1 MNRPYQPWRLAVRPL
16 LALAVGSVAAEAS
29 ATVLGGGV
37 GGIAQAAVAAGCIW
51 WMWREFQAAPRWR
64 RQVTA
69 VAAGVAGM
77 AVVWFLVR
85 HGRPVEATGLAGV
98 IGMAAGCCLGLAG
111 IHLALSASTG
121 ITGVARAVLDEAVR
135 MRASLG
141 LALLVLVLVP
151 TLPLAL
157 DHSERLHYRMQFLLS
172 WSLGITGVILAL
184 LTIVLACG
192 SICGDI
198 DSGRIHMTLVK
209 PLRRW
214 EYLLGKWL
222 GIALFDLLMVALAGA
237 GTATFVRLLAATEA
251 TDAQD
256 RAAVTDQ
263 VLTARVALQPEPV
276 NRADYDAAIAAAIR
290 QLEQDEPDAFAR
302 NPGAARRRIRQ
313 EYDWQWHTV
322 TPDTVSTFVFE
333 GLGDV
338 KRRSSGI
345 ADATLQLQLKPR
357 AYNVDVDLAD
367 VRFAIWLNDRPW
379 PVTDGVHVE
388 QTLPTQAVRVLDLP
402 VDAVDDEGALRITV
416 ANRNLVP
423 AGETRPTA
431 ITFSPGDGLRILHR
445 SGGFDGNF
453 IRCLAVIW
461 IKLTMVAAVA
471 VAAASVLGLPMAIL
485 ASLVVYAT
493 ALGSGFLRDALGLYN
508 MVSTSALGSVVERA
522 GRAATLVGEFRFY
535 EAFRMLFG
543 YVTDL
548 ALWLTPAFS
557 DFDAVGRLATGMLI
571 PPADV
576 LACLWRIGLVY
587 PLVIG
592 LAAWAV
598 FERRDLIRTS
608 T

>member
-1 MNRPYQPWRLAVRPL
+1 MNRPSQPWRLASRPL
-16 LALAVGSVAAEAS
+16 FVLAVGSMAAEVS
-29 ATVLGGGV
+29 ARVFGGGFAGV
-37 GGIAQAAVAAGCIW
+37 VQAAFAAACAW
-51 WMWREFQAAPRWR
+51 WTWREFEAAPRWR
-64 RQVTA
+64 RQATA
-69 VAAGVAGM
+69 TAAGLAGIV
-77 AVVWFLVR
+77 VVWFLAR

-98 IGMAAGCCLGLAG
+98 IGMAAGCWLGLAG
-111 IHLALSASTG
+111 IHLALSGSTG
-121 ITGVARAVLDEAVR
+121 VTGVARAVLDEAVR

-157 DHSERLHYRMQFLLS
+157 DHSERLQYRMQFLLS

-222 GIALFDLLMVALAGA
+222 GIVLFDLLMVALVGA

-256 RAAVTDQ
+256 RAAVTEQ
-263 VLTARVALQPEPV
+263 VLTARIALQPEPA
-276 NRADYDAAIAAAIR
+276 NRAEYDAAIGAAIR
-290 QLEQDEPDAFAR
+290 RLEDDEPDAFVR

-322 TPDTVSTFVFE
+322 TPDTVSTFVFR
-333 GLGDV
+333 GLGGV
-338 KRRSSGI
+338 KRQAAGR

-379 PVTDGVHVE
+379 PMTDGVHAE
-388 QTLPTQAVRVLDLP
+388 QTLPTQAVHVLDLP
-402 VDAVDDEGALRITV
+402 VDAVDEQGDLRVTI

-423 AGETRPTA
+423 AGETQPTA

-471 VAAASVLGLPMAIL
+471 VAAASCLGLPMAIL
-485 ASLVVYAT
+485 ASLVIYAT

-508 MVSTSALGSVVERA
+508 VVSTSVLGSMVERA
-522 GRAATLVGEFRFY
+522 GRAAGLLGEFRFY

-543 YVTDL
+543 SVTDL

-571 PPADV
+571 PSADV

-587 PLVIG
+587 PLVVG
-592 LAAWAV
+592 LAAWAL
-598 FERRDLIRTS
+598 FERRDLIRSS

>member
-1 MNRPYQPWRLAVRPL
+1 MPRPAQPWRHAGLPL
-16 LALAVGSVAAEAS
+16 LILAGGSLIAEAC
-29 ATVLGGGV
+29 ARGLGV
-37 GGIAQAAVAAGCIW
+37 GLGILVQAGVTAACGW
-51 WMWREFQAAPRWR
+51 SAWRQYRDAPRWR
-64 RQVTA
+64 PEATA
-69 VAAGVAGM
+69 VASGVAA
-77 AVVWFLVR
+77 AVAVWFLVR
-85 HGRPVEATGLAGV
+85 HGRPLEATGLAGV
-98 IGMAAGCCLGLAG
+98 IAMVTGCWLGIAG
-111 IHLALSASTG
+111 IHLVLSGSTG
-121 ITGVARAVLDEAVR
+121 VTGVARAVVDEAVR

-172 WSLGITGVILAL
+172 WSLGVTGLILSL

-209 PLRRW
+209 PLQRW

-222 GIALFDLLMVALAGA
+222 GIALFDLLMVILVGA

-251 TDAQD
+251 TDARD

-263 VLTARVALQPEPV
+263 VLTARVRVEPEPA
-276 NRADYDAAIAAAIR
+276 NPAEYDAAIAAAIR
-290 QLEQDEPDAFAR
+290 RLEDDEPEAFAR
-302 NPGAARRRIRQ
+302 NPGAVQRRIRQ
-313 EYDWQWHTV
+313 EYEWQWHTV
-322 TPDTVSTFVFE
+322 TPDTVSTFVFR
-333 GLGDV
+333 GLGAA
-338 KRRSSGI
+338 RRRAAAGG
-345 ADATLQLQLKPR
+345 DATLQLQLKPR
-357 AYNVDVDLAD
+357 ANNVDVDLAD

-379 PVTDGVHVE
+379 PMVDGSHVE
-388 QTLPTQAVRVLDLP
+388 QTLPTQVSRVLDLP
-402 VDAVDDEGALRITV
+402 VDAVDDDGVLRLTV

-423 AGETRPTA
+423 AGETTPTA

-445 SGGFDGNF
+445 AGGFDGNF
-453 IRCLAVIW
+453 LRCLAVIW

-471 VAAASVLGLPMAIL
+471 VAAASCLGLPMAIL
-485 ASLVVYAT
+485 AALVVYAT
-493 ALGSGFLRDALGLYN
+493 ALGSGFLRDALGLYS
-508 MVSTSALGSVVERA
+508 MDSTSFLGAAVERA
-522 GRAATLVGEFRFY
+522 GRAAGLAGELRFY

-543 YVTDL
+543 YVTDA

-571 PPADV
+571 PTADV
-576 LACLWRIGLVY
+576 FACLWRIGVVY

-592 LAAWAV
+592 LAAWAL
-598 FERRDLIRTS
+598 FERRDLIRSS